1 MHDAASLAPHL
12 QKYQGRRAKALRLTG
27 IMSLGLGLALG
38 AGTDGGCGGSS
49 DSMLLVK
56 VSNIPA
62 TTVKLSVKASL
73 DGKAAL
79 QGMDITMNLTPP
91 TGSFGVA
98 VPASTSGGLTLDV
111 DALDN
116 TGCVLGSAETPSITL
131 PSQKV
136 DEPLM
141 VALVAAD
148 TSKCTIMPP
157 PTCATGL
164 LCPYTPKPQNQDI
177 SNLWANSA
185 NDIWGVGTSGNIIHY
200 DGTSWSKTTT
210 LNASSG
216 GLIAVWASSPTDVW
230 VVGGAGYIGHYNG
243 TTWSYSSN
251 GAIYALNGIY
261 GIGPSN
267 IWAVGNN
274 NLISGGRP
282 EFWRWNGSSWTSIDP
297 GSNGAL
303 TGVWASS
310 TTDIHAVGDSGILL
324 HYTGSGWSKTTYASG
339 TVDLV
344 AVWGSGP
351 SQVFSVGTSGTV
363 LRYDGTSWGKVS
375 QTGTTANLNAL
386 FGDGTNV
393 IAVGNNG
400 TFVRGTAPFTSF
412 TSVSTGIQTDL
423 YAVQPTGSGSG
434 IGWVAGA
441 GGYLADYKISR

>member
-12 QKYQGRRAKALRLTG
+12 QKYQGRRAPALRLTG

-56 VSNIPA
+56 VSSIPA

-79 QGMDITMNLTPP
+79 QSMDITMNLTPP

-98 VPASTSGGLTLDV
+98 LPASTSGGLTLDV

-148 TSKCTIMPP
+148 TSKCTITPP

-164 LCPYTPKPQNQDI
+164 LCPYTPKPQMQDI

-185 NDIWGVGTSGNIIHY
+185 NDIWGVGASGTVVHY
-200 DGTSWSKTTT
+200 DGTSWTKVTGVGTTKD
-210 LNASSG
+210 
-216 GLIAVWASSPTDVW
+216 LIGVWASSPTDVW
-230 VVGGAGYIGHYNG
+230 AVGAAGYITHYNG
-243 TTWSYSSN
+243 STWASSSN
-251 GAIYALNGIY
+251 GAVYTLNGIY
-261 GIGPSN
+261 GLGPNN
-267 IWAVGNN
+267 IWTVGSNDI
-274 NLISGGRP
+274 LGGRP
-282 EFWRWNGSSWTSIDP
+282 EVWRWNGSSWTSLDP
-297 GSNGAL
+297 GYNGSL
-303 TGVWASS
+303 NGVWASS
-310 TTDIHAVGDSGILL
+310 STDVYACGDAGIIF
-324 HYTGSGWSKTTYASG
+324 HYTGSGWTRTIYNG
-339 TVDLV
+339 GNDLV
-344 AVWGSGP
+344 AIWGSG
-351 SQVFSVGTSGTV
+351 SNVFAAGSGGVILLNSGGT
-363 LRYDGTSWGKVS
+363 WGKVNS
-375 QTGTTANLNAL
+375 SGTTSNLNAL

-393 IAVGNNG
+393 FAVGNNG
-400 TFVRGTAPFTSF
+400 TLVRGTAPFSSF
-412 TSVSTGIQTDL
+412 TSISTGITTAL
-423 YAVQPTGSGSG
+423 YAVQPTGNG

-441 GGYLADYKISR
+441 GGYLADYKLNR

>member
-164 LCPYTPKPQNQDI
+164 LCPYTPLPQKQGI
-177 SNLWANSA
+177 SNLWAISDK
-185 NDIWGVGTSGNIIHY
+185 DIWGVGASGLLVHY
-200 DGTSWSKTTT
+200 DGTNWTKVTPPSTMYDF
-210 LNASSG
+210 N
-216 GLIAVWASSPTDVW
+216 AVWASGPSDVW
-230 VVGGAGYIGHYNG
+230 VVGSAGSIYHYNG
-243 TTWSYSSN
+243 SSWSPSSN
-251 GAIYALNGIY
+251 LAAAALNGIY
-261 GIGPSN
+261 GLSPTN

-274 NLISGGRP
+274 YLGSP
-282 EFWRWNGSSWTSIDP
+282 EFWRWNGSSWTFIDV
-297 GSNGAL
+297 GFSGNL
-303 TGVWASS
+303 RGVWASS
-310 TTDIHAVGDSGILL
+310 STDIHACGDNGFL
-324 HYTGSGWSKTTYASG
+324 
-339 TVDLV
+339 
-344 AVWGSGP
+344 
-351 SQVFSVGTSGTV
+351 
-363 LRYDGTSWGKVS
+363 LRYNGNWGKI
-375 QTGTTANLNAL
+375 TGTTADLKAIWGTSANQVFAVGSGGTILYYGGSGPGWVKVSSTGTNSNLNAL
-386 FGDGTNV
+386 FGDGTNLF
-393 IAVGNNG
+393 AVGNGG

>member
-49 DSMLLVK
+49 DSMMLVK

-79 QGMDITMNLTPP
+79 QGMEITMGLTPP
-91 TGSFGVA
+91 IGSFGVS

-136 DEPLM
+136 DEPLS

-148 TSKCTIMPP
+148 TSKCTTIP

-164 LCPYTPKPQNQDI
+164 LCPYTPTPQKQDI

-185 NDIWGVGTSGNIIHY
+185 TDIWGVGTSGNIIHY
-200 DGTSWSKTTT
+200 DGTSWTKNTT

-216 GLIAVWASSPTDVW
+216 GLIAVWGSSPSDVW

-243 TTWSYSSN
+243 TSWSYSSN

-261 GIGPSN
+261 GISPSN
-267 IWAVGNN
+267 IWTVGNN

-282 EFWRWNGSSWTSIDP
+282 ELWRWNGSSWTSIDP
-297 GSNGAL
+297 GFSGAL
-303 TGVWASS
+303 TGVWASAA
-310 TTDIHAVGDSGILL
+310 TDIYAVGDSGLIL
-324 HYTGSGWSKTTYASG
+324 HYTGSGWTRTIYNG
-339 TVDLV
+339 GNDLI
-344 AVWGSGP
+344 AIWGSG
-351 SQVFSVGTSGTV
+351 SNVFAAGSGGV
-363 LRYDGTSWGKVS
+363 ILLNSGGSWGKVS
-375 QTGTTANLNAL
+375 SSGTTANLNAL

-393 IAVGNNG
+393 FAVGNNG

-412 TSVSTGIQTDL
+412 TSVTTGIQTDL